1 MSSFI
6 PQLSPNLDAALRDAR
21 SKNVRHRR
29 AAASR
34 LATPD
39 DSRRDEALNA
49 LLLLGDDL
57 DPMVRD
63 LALEGLG
70 HLADPRALDLAIGR
84 LEDGAARVRETAVV
98 ALGRIGGK
106 RAARAI
112 EKALESKHAEV
123 RFQAVASYAE
133 VSPDD
138 AADKIAPLLTDED
151 AEVRV
156 NAVATLGFLKAK
168 PHARAMAKLL
178 EDKQKKVR
186 SEAAIALAE
195 LGDRRGVF
203 QLVDALGDAEH
214 AIAAALALGD
224 LEATEARDRLAAVAA
239 RRFFISVHFKA
250 AAAAALAALG
260 DERGIPILRSI
271 LLARRSDA
279 RGFAAELVARYGL
292 VALVPEM
299 AQLVER
305 PRVADPLPILEA
317 ALELSPK
324 APELRSALEDVA
336 RGDGETAKVARTL
349 LERPA

>member
-1 MSSFI
+1 LSSFI

-21 SKNVRHRR
+21 SKSVRHRR

-63 LALEGLG
+63 LALEALG

-98 ALGRIGGK
+98 ALGRIGGP

-112 EKALESKHAEV
+112 EKALANEHAEV

-133 VSPDD
+133 LSPED
-138 AADKIAPLLTDED
+138 APDKIAPRT
-151 AEVRV
+151 

-168 PHARAMAKLL
+168 AHARAMAKLL
-178 EDKQKKVR
+178 EDPTKKVR
-186 SEAAIALAE
+186 SEAALALAE

-224 LEATEARDRLAAVAA
+224 LEAAEAREKLAAVAG
-239 RRFFISVHFKA
+239 RRFFVAVHFKA

-260 DERGIPILRSI
+260 DERGIPVLRSI

-299 AQLVER
+299 AQLVEK
-305 PRVADPLPILEA
+305 PRVGDPLPILEA

-324 APELRSALEDVA
+324 APELRSALEGVA
-336 RGDGETAKVARTL
+336 RGDGEMAKVARTL